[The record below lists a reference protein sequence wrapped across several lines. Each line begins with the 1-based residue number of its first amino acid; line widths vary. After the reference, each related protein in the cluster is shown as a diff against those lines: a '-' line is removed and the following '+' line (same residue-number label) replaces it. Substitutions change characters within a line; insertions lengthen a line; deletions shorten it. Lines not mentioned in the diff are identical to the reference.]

1 MTSAGMNR
9 RSWTSKG
16 ETLRAQAAWN
26 GVLDS
31 DVIVKILGMRWD
43 PIKGE
48 RSFAERNI
56 LILVIVTKMTILK
69 YSSQIYDPLGL
80 LQELWNDK
88 YDWDTPLPDPIFD
101 TWNQLAR
108 SLNRVTEVKFIRQL
122 FPSANSDS
130 ESTRSL
136 HIFVDASVK
145 SYGAAAYICE

>member
-1 MTSAGMNR
+1 
-9 RSWTSKG
+9 
-16 ETLRAQAAWN
+16 
-26 GVLDS
+26 
-31 DVIVKILGMRWD
+31 
-43 PIKGE
+43 
-48 RSFAERNI
+48 
-56 LILVIVTKMTILK
+56 MTILK

-108 SLNRVTEVKFIRQL
+108 SLNRVTEVKFTRQL

-130 ESTRSL
+130 ESTCSL